1 MARYLYPMISS
12 EIDPAYERI
21 QLLRTELHRHNHR
34 YYVEDRPVLTD
45 QAFDVL
51 LRELEDLERA
61 HPQWADD
68 NSPTQRVGGAVTK
81 KFNSV
86 RHRVPMQSLANTYSR
101 EELDAFFDRVE
112 GALPEEPVCYVGE
125 LKYDGIALS
134 LHYADGRLVRAVT
147 RGDGVSGDEITAN
160 VRTIATVPLVLNGTS
175 PKSVEVRG
183 EVFLPFAAFAAL
195 NNDRLEQDLEP
206 FMNPRNAAS
215 GSLKLQDSA
224 EVGKRGLAFMPYLLV
239 GVEGVAAH
247 ASGFEQLKAWGF
259 KVPNEEDH
267 TLLVA
272 HHRNEIYR
280 FLDRWDADRAELP
293 FGIDG
298 AVIKVDATDQQ
309 RRLGST
315 AKAPRW
321 AIAYKY
327 KALAK
332 TTRLEAVV
340 YQVGRTGAVTPV
352 AQLEPVLLAGTVVKR
367 ASLHNEDIIRSLDLH
382 LGDTVWVEKGGEII
396 PKITAVEFAMRPNG
410 ALPVRFPES
419 CPECGTPLVRQ
430 EGEAQH
436 YCPNAIGCMPQ
447 RHGRVVHFLGR
458 RALNLEG
465 LGTETVQA
473 LLDRGLVQQPSDL
486 YYLSESD
493 WYLLPNFK
501 EKSLQNVQLA
511 LEASKQVPFERVLF
525 GLGIRHVGETVA
537 KKMARHW
544 GNINAL
550 AAADV
555 ESLQEADEV
564 GPAIAESVRAF
575 FSDQLNR
582 VEVDRLRAAG
592 LRMEIDGSHTVSNV
606 LQGKSFVVSGVFTGY
621 TRDGIKETIESYG
634 GRVVGSVSA
643 KVDFVVAGEGM
654 GPAKKAK
661 AESLGVQVITEVQ
674 FNQML
679 QNQ

>member
-1 MARYLYPMISS
+1 MIPS
-12 EIDPAYERI
+12 EIDPVYERI

-45 QAFDVL
+45 QAFDAL

-134 LHYADGRLVRAVT
+134 LHYAGGRLVRAVT

-175 PKSVEVRG
+175 PESVEVRG

-396 PKITAVEFAMRPNG
+396 PKITAVEFGMRPNG

>member
-1 MARYLYPMISS
+1 MIPS
-12 EIDPAYERI
+12 EIDPIFERM
-21 QLLRTELHRHNHR
+21 QFLRTELHRHNHR
-34 YYVEDRPVLTD
+34 YYVEDRPVLSD
-45 QAFDVL
+45 EAFDAL

-61 HPQWADD
+61 HPQWADA

-81 KFNSV
+81 KFASV
-86 RHRVPMQSLANTYSR
+86 RHHVPMQSLANTYSR

-112 GALPEEPVCYVGE
+112 GGLPEEPVRYVGE

-134 LHYADGRLVRAVT
+134 LHYAGGRLVRAVT
-147 RGDGVSGDEITAN
+147 RGDGVSGDDITAN
-160 VRTIATVPLVLNGTS
+160 VRTISTIPLVLNGT
-175 PKSVEVRG
+175 PPESVEVRG

-247 ASGFEQLKAWGF
+247 ASGFEQLKTWGF
-259 KVPNEEDH
+259 KVPNEVDH
-267 TLLVA
+267 TLVVA
-272 HHRNEIYR
+272 LHRNEIYR

-382 LGDTVWVEKGGEII
+382 WGDTVWVEKGGEII
-396 PKITAVEFAMRPNG
+396 PKITAVEPGLRPAG
-410 ALPVRFPES
+410 ALPVRFPEN

-606 LQGKSFVVSGVFTGY
+606 LQGRSFVVSGVFTGY

-634 GRVVGSVSA
+634 GRIVGSVSA

-654 GPAKKAK
+654 GPTKKAK

>member
-1 MARYLYPMISS
+1 MARYLYPMIPS
-12 EIDPAYERI
+12 EIDPVYERI

>member
-1 MARYLYPMISS
+1 MARYLYPMIPS
-12 EIDPAYERI
+12 EIDPVYERI

-45 QAFDVL
+45 QAFDAL

-134 LHYADGRLVRAVT
+134 LHYAGGRLVRAVT

-175 PKSVEVRG
+175 PESVEVRG

-382 LGDTVWVEKGGEII
+382 MGDTVWVEKGGEII
-396 PKITAVEFAMRPNG
+396 PKITAVEFGMRPNG

-473 LLDRGLVQQPSDL
+473 LLDRELVQQPSDL

>member
-1 MARYLYPMISS
+1 MIPS
-12 EIDPAYERI
+12 EIDPIFERM
-21 QLLRTELHRHNHR
+21 QFLRTELHRHNHR
-34 YYVEDRPVLTD
+34 YYVEDRPVLSD
-45 QAFDVL
+45 EAFDAL

-61 HPQWADD
+61 HPQWADA

-81 KFNSV
+81 KFASV
-86 RHRVPMQSLANTYSR
+86 RHHVPMQSLANTYSR

-112 GALPEEPVCYVGE
+112 GALPEEPVRYVGE

-134 LHYADGRLVRAVT
+134 LHYSGGRLVRAVT
-147 RGDGVSGDEITAN
+147 RGDGVSGDDITAN
-160 VRTIATVPLVLNGTS
+160 VRTISTIPLVLNGT
-175 PKSVEVRG
+175 PPESVEVRG

-247 ASGFEQLKAWGF
+247 ASGFEQLKTWGF
-259 KVPNEEDH
+259 KVPNEVDH
-267 TLLVA
+267 TLVVA
-272 HHRNEIYR
+272 LHRNEIYR

-382 LGDTVWVEKGGEII
+382 WGDTVWVEKGGEII
-396 PKITAVEFAMRPNG
+396 PKITAVEPGLRPAG
-410 ALPVRFPES
+410 ALPVRFPEN

-473 LLDRGLVQQPSDL
+473 LLDRELVKQPSDL

-493 WYLLPNFK
+493 WYFLPNFK

-544 GNINAL
+544 GNINAI
-550 AAADV
+550 AAADL

-564 GPAIAESVRAF
+564 GPAIAESVRAY
-575 FSDQLNR
+575 FSDERNR
-582 VEVDRLRAAG
+582 MEVERLRAAG

-606 LQGKSFVVSGVFTGY
+606 LQGRSFVVSGVFTGY
-621 TRDGIKETIESYG
+621 TRDGIK
-634 GRVVGSVSA
+634 
-643 KVDFVVAGEGM
+643 
-654 GPAKKAK
+654 
-661 AESLGVQVITEVQ
+661 
-674 FNQML
+674 
-679 QNQ
+679 

>member
-1 MARYLYPMISS
+1 MIPS
-12 EIDPAYERI
+12 EIDPVYERI

-45 QAFDVL
+45 QAFDAL

-134 LHYADGRLVRAVT
+134 LHYAGGRLVRAVT

-175 PKSVEVRG
+175 PESVEVRG

-382 LGDTVWVEKGGEII
+382 MGDTVWVEKGGEII
-396 PKITAVEFAMRPNG
+396 PKITAVEFGMRPNG

-473 LLDRGLVQQPSDL
+473 LLDRELVQQPSDL

>member
-1 MARYLYPMISS
+1 MIPS
-12 EIDPAYERI
+12 EIDPVYERI
-21 QLLRTELHRHNHR
+21 QLLRTELHRHNYR

-382 LGDTVWVEKGGEII
+382 MGDTVWVEKGGEII
-396 PKITAVEFAMRPNG
+396 PKITAVEFGMRPNG

-674 FNQML
+674 FNQIL

>member
-1 MARYLYPMISS
+1 MARYLYPMIPS
-12 EIDPAYERI
+12 EIDPVYERI

-45 QAFDVL
+45 QAFDAL

-134 LHYADGRLVRAVT
+134 LHYAGGRLVRAVT

-175 PKSVEVRG
+175 PESVEVRG

-215 GSLKLQDSA
+215 GSLKLQNSA

-382 LGDTVWVEKGGEII
+382 MGDTVWVEKGGEII
-396 PKITAVEFAMRPNG
+396 PKITAVEFGMRPNG

-419 CPECGTPLVRQ
+419 CPECGTLLVRQ

>member
-1 MARYLYPMISS
+1 MARYLYPMIPS
-12 EIDPAYERI
+12 EIDPVYERI

-45 QAFDVL
+45 QAFDAL

-134 LHYADGRLVRAVT
+134 LHYAGGRLVRAVT

-175 PKSVEVRG
+175 PESVEVRG

-272 HHRNEIYR
+272 HHRNEIYC

-396 PKITAVEFAMRPNG
+396 PKITAVEFGMRPNG

>member
-1 MARYLYPMISS
+1 MARYLYPMIPS

-134 LHYADGRLVRAVT
+134 LHYAGGRLVRAVT

>member
-1 MARYLYPMISS
+1 
-12 EIDPAYERI
+12 
-21 QLLRTELHRHNHR
+21 
-34 YYVEDRPVLTD
+34 
-45 QAFDVL
+45 
-51 LRELEDLERA
+51 
-61 HPQWADD
+61 
-68 NSPTQRVGGAVTK
+68 
-81 KFNSV
+81 
-86 RHRVPMQSLANTYSR
+86 
-101 EELDAFFDRVE
+101 
-112 GALPEEPVCYVGE
+112 
-125 LKYDGIALS
+125 
-134 LHYADGRLVRAVT
+134 
-147 RGDGVSGDEITAN
+147 
-160 VRTIATVPLVLNGTS
+160 
-175 PKSVEVRG
+175 
-183 EVFLPFAAFAAL
+183 
-195 NNDRLEQDLEP
+195 
-206 FMNPRNAAS
+206 
-215 GSLKLQDSA
+215 
-224 EVGKRGLAFMPYLLV
+224 MPYLLV

-247 ASGFEQLKAWGF
+247 ASGFEQLKTWGF
-259 KVPNEEDH
+259 KVPNEVDH
-267 TLLVA
+267 TLVVA
-272 HHRNEIYR
+272 LHRNEIYR

-396 PKITAVEFAMRPNG
+396 PKITAVEPGLRPAG
-410 ALPVRFPES
+410 ALPVRFPEN
-419 CPECGTPLVRQ
+419 CPECGTALVRQ

-550 AAADV
+550 AEADLD
-555 ESLQEADEV
+555 SLQEADEV

-575 FSDQLNR
+575 FADDRSR
-582 VEVDRLRAAG
+582 MEVERLKAAG
-592 LRMEIDGSHTVSNV
+592 LRMEIDGSHTVSNA

-621 TRDGIKETIESYG
+621 TRDGIKETIEANG

-661 AESLGVQVITEVQ
+661 AESLGVQVISEVQ

-679 QNQ
+679 QNE

>member
-1 MARYLYPMISS
+1 MARYLYPMIPS
-12 EIDPAYERI
+12 EIDPVYERI

-45 QAFDVL
+45 QAFDAL

-134 LHYADGRLVRAVT
+134 LHYAGGRLVRAVT

-175 PKSVEVRG
+175 PESVEVRG

-382 LGDTVWVEKGGEII
+382 MGDTVWVEKGGEII
-396 PKITAVEFAMRPNG
+396 PKITAVEFGMRPNG

-564 GPAIAESVRAF
+564 GPAIAESVRTF

-661 AESLGVQVITEVQ
+661 AESIGVQVITEVQ

>member
-1 MARYLYPMISS
+1 MIPS
-12 EIDPAYERI
+12 EIDPVYERI

-45 QAFDVL
+45 PAFDAL

-134 LHYADGRLVRAVT
+134 LHYAGGRLVRAVT

-175 PKSVEVRG
+175 PESVEVRG

-396 PKITAVEFAMRPNG
+396 PKITAVEFGMRPNG

>member
-1 MARYLYPMISS
+1 MARYLYPMIPS
-12 EIDPAYERI
+12 EIDPVYERI

-45 QAFDVL
+45 QAFDAL

-134 LHYADGRLVRAVT
+134 LHYAGGRLVRAVT

-175 PKSVEVRG
+175 PESVEVRG

-382 LGDTVWVEKGGEII
+382 MGDTVWVEKGGEII
-396 PKITAVEFAMRPNG
+396 PKITAVEFGMRPNG

>member
-1 MARYLYPMISS
+1 MARYLYPMIPS
-12 EIDPAYERI
+12 EIDPVYERI
-21 QLLRTELHRHNHR
+21 QLLRTELHRHNYR

-382 LGDTVWVEKGGEII
+382 MGDTVWVEKGGEII
-396 PKITAVEFAMRPNG
+396 PKITAVEFGMRPNG

-674 FNQML
+674 FNQIL

>member
-1 MARYLYPMISS
+1 MARYLYPMIPS
-12 EIDPAYERI
+12 EIDPVYERI

-45 QAFDVL
+45 QAFDAL

-134 LHYADGRLVRAVT
+134 LHYAGGRLVRAVT

-175 PKSVEVRG
+175 PESVEVRG

-396 PKITAVEFAMRPNG
+396 PKITAVEFGMRPNG

-436 YCPNAIGCMPQ
+436 HCPNAIGCMPQ

>member
-1 MARYLYPMISS
+1 MIPS
-12 EIDPAYERI
+12 EIDPVYERI
-21 QLLRTELHRHNHR
+21 QFLRTELHRHNHR
-34 YYVEDRPVLTD
+34 YYVEDRPVLSD
-45 QAFDVL
+45 EAFDAL
-51 LRELEDLERA
+51 LRELEDLERV
-61 HPQWADD
+61 HPQWADA
-68 NSPTQRVGGAVTK
+68 NSPTQRVGGSVTK
-81 KFNSV
+81 KFAAV
-86 RHRVPMQSLANTYSR
+86 RHLVPMQSLANTYSR

-112 GALPEEPVCYVGE
+112 GALPEELVSYVGE

-134 LHYADGRLVRAVT
+134 LHYAGGRLVRAVT
-147 RGDGVSGDEITAN
+147 RGDGVSGDDITAN
-160 VRTIATVPLVLNGTS
+160 VRTIATVPLVLNGT
-175 PKSVEVRG
+175 PPESVEVRG
-183 EVFLPFAAFAAL
+183 EVFLPFAAFEAL
-195 NNDRLEQDLEP
+195 NNDRREQDLEP

-239 GVEGVAAH
+239 GVDGVAAH

-259 KVPNEEDH
+259 KVPNEADH
-267 TLLVA
+267 TLVVA

-280 FLDRWDADRAELP
+280 FLDRWDADREELP

-396 PKITAVEFAMRPNG
+396 PKITAVEPGLRPAG
-410 ALPVRFPES
+410 ALPVRFPEN
-419 CPECGTPLVRQ
+419 CPECGTALVRQ

-465 LGTETVQA
+465 LGAETVQA

-550 AAADV
+550 AEADLD
-555 ESLQEADEV
+555 SLQEADEV

-575 FSDQLNR
+575 FADDRSR
-582 VEVDRLRAAG
+582 MEVERLKAAG
-592 LRMEIDGSHTVSNV
+592 LRMEIDGSHTVSNA

-621 TRDGIKETIESYG
+621 TRDGIKETIEANG

-661 AESLGVQVITEVQ
+661 AESLGVQVISEVQ

-679 QNQ
+679 QNE

>member
-1 MARYLYPMISS
+1 MARYLYPMIPS
-12 EIDPAYERI
+12 EIDPVYERI

-45 QAFDVL
+45 QAFDAL

-134 LHYADGRLVRAVT
+134 LHYAGGRLVRAVT

-175 PKSVEVRG
+175 PESVEVRG

-396 PKITAVEFAMRPNG
+396 PKITAVEFGMRPNG

-419 CPECGTPLVRQ
+419 CPECGTLLVRQ

-447 RHGRVVHFLGR
+447 RNGRVVHFLGR

>member
-1 MARYLYPMISS
+1 MARYLYPMIPS
-12 EIDPAYERI
+12 EIDPVYERI

-45 QAFDVL
+45 QAFDAL

-134 LHYADGRLVRAVT
+134 LHYAGGRLVRAVT

-175 PKSVEVRG
+175 PESAEVRG

-382 LGDTVWVEKGGEII
+382 MGDTVWVEKGGEII
-396 PKITAVEFAMRPNG
+396 PKITAVEFGMRPNG

>member
-1 MARYLYPMISS
+1 MIPS
-12 EIDPAYERI
+12 EIDPVYERI

-45 QAFDVL
+45 QAFDAL

-134 LHYADGRLVRAVT
+134 LHYAGGRLVRAVT

-175 PKSVEVRG
+175 PESVEVRG

-382 LGDTVWVEKGGEII
+382 MGDTVWVEKGGEII
-396 PKITAVEFAMRPNG
+396 PKITAVEFGMRPNG

>member
-1 MARYLYPMISS
+1 MIPS
-12 EIDPAYERI
+12 EIDPVYERI

-45 QAFDVL
+45 QAFDAL
-51 LRELEDLERA
+51 LRELEDLESA

-134 LHYADGRLVRAVT
+134 LHYAGGRLVRAVT

-175 PKSVEVRG
+175 PESVEVRG

-382 LGDTVWVEKGGEII
+382 MGDTVWVEKGGEII
-396 PKITAVEFAMRPNG
+396 PKITAVEFGMRPNG

>member
-1 MARYLYPMISS
+1 MIPS
-12 EIDPAYERI
+12 EIDPVYERI

-45 QAFDVL
+45 QAFDAL

-134 LHYADGRLVRAVT
+134 LHYAGGRLVRAVT

-175 PKSVEVRG
+175 PESVEVRG

-382 LGDTVWVEKGGEII
+382 MGDTVWVEKGGEII
-396 PKITAVEFAMRPNG
+396 PKITAVEFGMRPNG

-661 AESLGVQVITEVQ
+661 AESIGVQVITEVQ

>member
-1 MARYLYPMISS
+1 MIPS
-12 EIDPAYERI
+12 EIDPVYERI

-352 AQLEPVLLAGTVVKR
+352 AKLEPVLLAGTVVKR

-382 LGDTVWVEKGGEII
+382 MGDTVWVEKGGEII
-396 PKITAVEFAMRPNG
+396 PKITAVEFGMRPNG

>member
-1 MARYLYPMISS
+1 MARYLYPMIPS
-12 EIDPAYERI
+12 EIDPVYERI

-45 QAFDVL
+45 QAFDAL

-134 LHYADGRLVRAVT
+134 LHYAGGRLVRAVT

-175 PKSVEVRG
+175 PESVEVRG

-382 LGDTVWVEKGGEII
+382 MGDTVWVEKGGEII
-396 PKITAVEFAMRPNG
+396 PKITAVEFGMRPNG

-564 GPAIAESVRAF
+564 GPAIAESVRTF

>member
-1 MARYLYPMISS
+1 MISS

>member
-1 MARYLYPMISS
+1 MARYLYPMIPS
-12 EIDPAYERI
+12 EIDPVYERI

-34 YYVEDRPVLTD
+34 YYVEDRQVLTD
-45 QAFDVL
+45 QAFDAL

-134 LHYADGRLVRAVT
+134 LHYAGGRLVRAVT

-175 PKSVEVRG
+175 PESVEVRG

-382 LGDTVWVEKGGEII
+382 MGDTVWVEKGGEII
-396 PKITAVEFAMRPNG
+396 PKITAVEFGMRPNG

-465 LGTETVQA
+465 VGTETVQA
-473 LLDRGLVQQPSDL
+473 LLDRELVQQPSDL

>member
-1 MARYLYPMISS
+1 MARYLYPMIPS
-12 EIDPAYERI
+12 EIDPVYERI

-45 QAFDVL
+45 QAFDAL

-134 LHYADGRLVRAVT
+134 LHYAGGRLVRAVT

-175 PKSVEVRG
+175 PESVEVRG

-298 AVIKVDATDQQ
+298 AVIKVDATNQQ

-396 PKITAVEFAMRPNG
+396 PKITAVEFGMRPNG